1 MISGVVIGSRIQRS
15 PSHGYTSKNGRNQ
28 AILKAAPMKEHIELG
43 FTHRFEPATHAG
55 APTLLLLHGSGG
67 DENSLIAFG
76 RAIAPGAALLS
87 PRGNA
92 VDRGSNRFFARPGN
106 PSVTDPEVNARTA
119 ELAKFTRD
127 AAKHYKLREPLVLA
141 GFSNG
146 ANMAVH
152 LLLHEHGDWS
162 GAILMRGMAADD
174 HSPHN
179 NLHSLPV
186 LVLSGI
192 ADPIVQTDQAEDLAL
207 QLRSAGAA
215 VTLHWEETGHNL
227 GQGDVL
233 MAFDWSR
240 RFYKLGRP
248 NSSVAQQHSKLKV

>member
-1 MISGVVIGSRIQRS
+1 
-15 PSHGYTSKNGRNQ
+15 
-28 AILKAAPMKEHIELG
+28 MKEHIELG
-43 FTHRFEPATHAG
+43 FVHRFEPATQAG
-55 APTLLLLHGSGG
+55 APPMLLLHGSGG

-92 VDRGSNRFFARPGN
+92 MDRGSRRFFARSGN
-106 PSVTDPEVNARTA
+106 PSVSDPEVKERTA
-119 ELAKFTRD
+119 ELARFARD
-127 AAKHYKLREPLVLA
+127 AARHYHLTEPLVIA

-146 ANMAVH
+146 ANIAVH
-152 LLLHEHGDWS
+152 LLLHGYCVWS

-174 HSPHN
+174 HSPNN

-186 LVLSGI
+186 LLLSGI

-207 QLRSAGAA
+207 QLRSADAA

-227 GQGDVL
+227 CQGDIL

-240 RFYKLGRP
+240 RFYAAPKP
-248 NSSVAQQHSKLKV
+248 VASLTRAAK

>member
-1 MISGVVIGSRIQRS
+1 
-15 PSHGYTSKNGRNQ
+15 
-28 AILKAAPMKEHIELG
+28 MKEQTQLG
-43 FTHRFEPATHAG
+43 FIHRFEPATQAG

-67 DENSLIAFG
+67 DENSLVAFG

-92 VDRGSNRFFARPGN
+92 TDDNRARFFAHPGN
-106 PSVTDPEVNARTA
+106 PSSTDPEIQSRTS
-119 ELAKFTRD
+119 ELAAFTR
-127 AAKHYKLREPLVLA
+127 AAASRYQLQQPFVIA

-152 LLLHEHGDWS
+152 LLLHCRTRWA

-174 HSPHN
+174 HCPQN
-179 NLHSLPV
+179 SLRATPV
-186 LVLSGI
+186 LILSGI
-192 ADPIVQTDQAEDLAL
+192 QDPIVQTDQAEDLAN
-207 QLRSAGAA
+207 QLRGAGAE

-227 GQGDVL
+227 SQGDVL

-240 RFYKLGRP
+240 RFYQR
-248 NSSVAQQHSKLKV
+248 H